1 MTILSYICIM
11 NTNMTLS
18 STDRVLMG
26 VQVRQET
33 KTEFLNLSDLQAAYD
48 SVKLKMG
55 WDDRRI
61 DRVMSTDSFKERI
74 FYVIAEERP
83 KELAEF
89 LGLEVIDNQC
99 VITTP
104 IGGFMERVDNQG
116 ITSVLKELGMW
127 RTAGARETKTAWCN
141 PYIWVLIAMEMNP
154 YMYAKVVKWVSD
166 TLIFNRI
173 EAGNLYKTLT
183 SQVARLNDKP
193 NYALIAITLNKKV
206 FGRHEAGIRQ
216 LVSKT
221 ELKRLSKIEQELALF
236 IENDFITSEEQLMNF
251 IENRKYE

>member
-1 MTILSYICIM
+1 MV
-11 NTNMTLS
+11 LS

-26 VQVRQET
+26 IQVRQET
-33 KTEFLNLSDLQAAYD
+33 KTGFLNLSDLQAAYD
-48 SVKLKMG
+48 TVRVGMG

-61 DRVMSTDSFKERI
+61 DRIMSTDTFKERA
-74 FYVIAEERP
+74 FYVIAEENP
-83 KELAEF
+83 QALAEF
-89 LGLEVIDNQC
+89 MGLQPSDNQHF
-99 VITTP
+99 ITTQ
-104 IGGFMERVDNQG
+104 IGGVMERIDNQG
-116 ITSVLKELGMW
+116 ITSFLKELGMW
-127 RTAGARETKTAWCN
+127 RTAGARNTKTAWCN

-183 SQVARLNDKP
+183 QQIARLSDKP
-193 NYALIAITLNKKV
+193 NYAAIAIALNRKV

-216 LVSKT
+216 LVSKD

-236 IENDFITSEEQLMNF
+236 IENDFITSEQQLMDF
-251 IENRKYE
+251 IDKRKY